1 MPFVN
6 QRTLA
11 KKWQFLLCS
20 RPCFLASSGIS
31 KWNRQLSTA
40 HIVHTWSKYHL
51 SWQITY
57 DTFVRE
63 KREKIRRKK
72 VKLQGR
78 SESVWL
84 GGTVASRWQ
93 QPERQSQIWIIQ
105 NTYESTHHPLWLG
118 FSKARDEQWAEPC
131 QQWGQSWSPAPGSTG
146 CPCRRAWQ
154 PLLWGIVRDL
164 HLH

>member
-6 QRTLA
+6 QHTLA

-31 KWNRQLSTA
+31 KLNRQLSTA

-63 KREKIRRKK
+63 KWEKIRRK
-72 VKLQGR
+72 R
-78 SESVWL
+78 L
-84 GGTVASRWQ
+84 GYREDQTLCGWGVRVASRW
-93 QPERQSQIWIIQ
+93 
-105 NTYESTHHPLWLG
+105 
-118 FSKARDEQWAEPC
+118 
-131 QQWGQSWSPAPGSTG
+131 
-146 CPCRRAWQ
+146 
-154 PLLWGIVRDL
+154 
-164 HLH
+164 